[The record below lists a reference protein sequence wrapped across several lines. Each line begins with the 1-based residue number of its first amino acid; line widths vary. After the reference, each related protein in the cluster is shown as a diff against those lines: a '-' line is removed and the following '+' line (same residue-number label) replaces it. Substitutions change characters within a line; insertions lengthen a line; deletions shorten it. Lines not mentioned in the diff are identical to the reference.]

1 MHSIVCLRLQLV
13 SVWESMHSI
22 VCLRLQLVSVW
33 ESMWYINTWIN
44 TLHCLFTITTGKCL
58 GIYVVYKYFNKCMPL
73 SVFVDASFFLFYL
86 SSYLLRTQ
94 FDTFKGCFE
103 FTFLFLIISF
113 SHAGKKK
120 VFLRTVN
127 TGFYHGIYQG

>member
-1 MHSIVCLRLQLV
+1 MNAI
-13 SVWESMHSI
+13 
-22 VCLRLQLVSVW
+22 
-33 ESMWYINTWIN
+33 
-44 TLHCLFTITTGKCL
+44 TIGKCL
-58 GIYVVYKYFNKCMPL
+58 GIYAMCKYLNKCSSL
-73 SVFVDASFFLFYL
+73 SAFENHYL